1 VSLCGPLAVELDG
14 RRVEDQL
21 PGRQGR
27 LVLAYLVVCRGRPAT
42 RDELVDLLW
51 PQDPPASPETSLRPL
66 LTRLRRA
73 LGEQRLVGRAQL
85 GVDLGPN
92 AWVDVEVA
100 ETAATRA
107 EAALDAG
114 GARDALAVAQ
124 EGLAIVER
132 PFLPDVLTPWAEERR
147 QELQSLEAPLLEVAG
162 RAALALGPAHRG
174 EAERLARRLVEREPY
189 RESGHALLMEVLTA
203 QGNVVEAL
211 RVFDTLRVRLR
222 EELGVPPAPGL
233 TALHERLL
241 HLDAGAAPRAVAP
254 GTVPELPPPLAA
266 AGGGAFVGR
275 SEALAAIEAAWAR
288 ALERTEQIVFVGGE
302 PGVGKTRLVA
312 RVAAGV
318 HAAGATVLYGRC
330 DEEVLMPYQP
340 VVEALRHAV
349 RHAPPLSL
357 PPDLARELARL
368 VPEVEGEG
376 GPAADAR
383 EPLLGERDT
392 QRYRLFEAVATALGQ
407 LAGDRGL
414 LLVLDDLHWADRTTL
429 LLLRFLARIDGSSP
443 VLLLATYREDE
454 VGPEHPLADLLAD
467 VRRDRR
473 AGRVSL
479 TGLDAEETA
488 ELVAARL
495 SAGTSEGFVR
505 RLQAQTSGNP
515 FFIEETLRD
524 LDAPE
529 GRLEE
534 DELERAGVPEGVGD
548 VIMRRLGGVGSEVQ
562 EVLAV
567 AAVVGREFD
576 LDVVAAALER
586 SDEDVLSAVE
596 RAMQAR
602 LVVEAPAQVD
612 RFTFCHALVR
622 ETLYDRQA
630 ASRRLRRHLRVGE
643 ALERP
648 GRPRRPAA
656 AELARHF
663 VAARALSG
671 TDRALGH
678 VLDAAREATATL
690 AYEEA
695 AAHLRR
701 ALDLQAELGT
711 PDAAAQRCETLL
723 SLGRVLWRAGDPAAR
738 DTFGEAAAL
747 AREEGLPEPLARAVL
762 GMTGRFYEAGI
773 ADPVTI
779 GLLEE
784 ALAALGDADSSLRAR
799 LLARLSDQLHVAAD
813 EERRAQLSAEA
824 VAMARRLD
832 DPDALTVAL
841 IARHAALL
849 HVEHLDE
856 RLQIAA
862 EQLELARSR
871 GRAEL
876 VAFGLHWRIYDHLEL
891 GDGAAA
897 RSDEAE
903 LAAVAGD
910 LRQPLY
916 RYLDRC
922 WQAVLAQLD
931 GRLDDADALSADA
944 FAMGRRAGAKTAAS
958 TRLGALVTIRRDQ
971 GRLGELVDD
980 VRAIVA
986 QHPAITTWRGFL
998 PLLLAESGRAG
1009 EARDALDAL
1018 EADGFAELPR
1028 DLFWLTTVLVL
1039 GEAAAS
1045 IGSDAQRE
1053 ALHDLLAPYAHR
1065 CVPASLAAS
1074 WGSAARVVGR
1084 LASAL
1089 GRHDEAEER
1098 FGQAL
1103 RANEELGAVA
1113 AVVRTR
1119 IDHAHALAARGEDAR
1134 AAGLLDVARAQAR
1147 ELGLAGLAA

>member
-27 LVLAYLVVCRGRPAT
+27 LVLAYLVVARGRPVT

-51 PQDPPASPETSLRPL
+51 PHDPPASPETSLRPL

-73 LGEQRLVGRAQL
+73 LGEHRLVGRAQL
-85 GVDLGPN
+85 GIDLGPG

-100 ETAATRA
+100 ETAASRA

-114 GARDALAVAQ
+114 GAQDALAVAQ
-124 EGLAIVER
+124 AGLAIVER

-147 QELQSLEAPLLEVAG
+147 QDLQSLEAPLLEVAG
-162 RAALALGPAHRG
+162 RAAFALGTAHRG

-189 RESGHALLMEVLTA
+189 RESGHALLMEVLAA

-241 HLDAGAAPRAVAP
+241 HLDAAAPAAVAP
-254 GTVPELPPPLAA
+254 GAVPELPPSLAA
-266 AGGGAFVGR
+266 AGGGTFVGR
-275 SEALAAIEAAWAR
+275 SDALAAVEAAWAR
-288 ALERTEQIVFVGGE
+288 ALEHTEQIVFVGGE

-312 RVAAGV
+312 RVAADV
-318 HAAGATVLYGRC
+318 HATGATVLYGRC

-357 PPDLARELARL
+357 PPDLAGELARL
-368 VPEVEGEG
+368 VPEVEGQG
-376 GPAADAR
+376 APAADAR

-407 LAGDRGL
+407 LAGHRGL

-429 LLLRFLARIDGSSP
+429 LLLRFLARIGGSSP
-443 VLLLATYREDE
+443 VLLLATYRDDE

-524 LDAPE
+524 LDAAD

-534 DELERAGVPEGVGD
+534 DQLERAGVPEGVGD
-548 VIMRRLGGVGSEVQ
+548 VIMRRLGVVGPEVQ

-602 LVVEAPAQVD
+602 LVVEAPAHVD

-671 TDRALGH
+671 TERALGH

-701 ALDLQAELGT
+701 ALDLQAELAA
-711 PDAAAQRCETLL
+711 PDAGAQRCETLL

-784 ALAALGDADSSLRAR
+784 ALAALGDGDSSLRAR

-824 VAMARRLD
+824 VAMARRLG

-998 PLLLAESGRAG
+998 PLLLAESGSED
-1009 EARDALDAL
+1009 EARAALDAL
-1018 EADGFAELPR
+1018 EADGFAALPR

-1045 IGSDAQRE
+1045 LGSDAQRT
-1053 ALHDLLAPYAHR
+1053 ALHGLLAPYAHR

-1089 GRHDEAEER
+1089 GHHDEAEER
-1098 FGQAL
+1098 FAQAL
-1103 RANEELGAVA
+1103 RANEALGAVA

-1119 IDHAHALAARGEDAR
+1119 VDHARALAARGEDAR
-1134 AAGLLDVARAQAR
+1134 AAELLGAARAEAR